1 MFEGLKAAI
10 GNVGGKIG
18 GMFGRG
24 GQPQTDEI
32 QKPVDERALIELVD
46 REFKRR
52 QEERR
57 PHELQWRLNQ
67 AFYEGNQYVDINTGS
82 MNLEEMPLLY
92 EWQEREVFNHIAPN
106 IDTRI
111 SKLKRVQ
118 PLLKV
123 KPGTSEQ
130 QDLHS
135 ARVGTMLLKNNFAEQ
150 GWRDIFSEEL
160 AWTEVCGTVFEKRIW
175 NPDLGPVMGII
186 QDPETGEQTEVKEG
200 DSETIVCPPQEIYPD
215 SSWRNDV
222 NSCRSIIHAR
232 AMHVETVSDTWG
244 VQVTAEKAEA
254 ERYQK
259 TMTGLGGLGYGQG
272 GFRLQNVKL
281 EDHAIVK
288 EYWELPNKQNPQG
301 RLIIVANGKLL
312 HHGPMPL
319 MVGEDG
325 RPGYPFVRLICLQ
338 RPGCFWGKAVLER
351 LVPLQRRYNALRNR
365 KAEYLNR
372 AAIGQWL
379 VEEDSVDI
387 TTFEMEAAS
396 PGAIHTYRKGYSAP
410 VQVHNPPLPNAFETE
425 ENTLLSEFSILSG
438 VSEVSRDS
446 SVPSGVNS
454 GVAIGLLQEQDD
466 TRISNTA
473 ENVERFLIHAGK
485 IQLRLFKQFVQ
496 APRTLNA
503 VGRNSVV
510 EVMDWVGSDLSSDD
524 IILDT
529 ASALAE
535 SPSSKRQMV
544 FDLLKTGLI
553 NDPDTGRITR
563 EMRSKVFEMIEM
575 GEWESADD
583 ADQLHMSRAEREN
596 RGMEQGQLPPVAAY
610 DDHVVHI
617 KLHNNYRLTSD
628 FEELRAQNPVLEQ
641 IFDAHVDMHLMYIQQ
656 TAMAQMQ
663 QQVAAA
669 TQSQPGGED
678 VA

>member
-1 MFEGLKAAI
+1 MFEGLKVAI
-10 GNVGGKIG
+10 NSIG
-18 GMFGRG
+18 GRVFGQKG
-24 GQPQTDEI
+24 EPGQPEI
-32 QKPVDERALIELVD
+32 QKPIDERALIDLVD

-67 AFYEGNQYVDINTGS
+67 AFFEGNQYVDINTGS

-92 EWQEREVFNHIAPN
+92 EWQEREAFNHIAPN
-106 IDTRI
+106 IYVRI

-130 QDLHS
+130 ADLH
-135 ARVGTMLLKNNFAEQ
+135 AAKVGTMLLKNNFAEQ
-150 GWRDIFSEEL
+150 AWRDKFSEEL
-160 AWTEVCGTVFEKRIW
+160 AWMEVCGTVFEKRVW
-175 NPDLGPVMGII
+175 NPNKGPVIGIM
-186 QDPETGEQTEVKEG
+186 QDPETGETVEIREG
-200 DSETIVCPPQEIYPD
+200 DSETIVVPPQEFYPD
-215 SSWRNDV
+215 SSWRSDIDA
-222 NSCRSIIHAR
+222 CRSIIHAK
-232 AMHVETVSDTWG
+232 AMHIDTIFETWG
-244 VQVTAEKAEA
+244 IRVAAEKSES

-288 EYWELPNKQNPQG
+288 EYWELPTRQHPEG

-312 HHGPMPL
+312 HHGPMPF
-319 MVGEDG
+319 MTGEDG
-325 RPGYPFVRLICLQ
+325 TPGYPFVRLVCLQ
-338 RPGCFWGKAVLER
+338 RPGCFWGKAVIDHLI
-351 LVPLQRRYNALRNR
+351 PIQRRYNALRNR

-372 AAIGQWL
+372 TAIGQWL
-379 VEEDSVDI
+379 VEEDSIDI
-387 TTFEMEAAS
+387 VSLENEAAS
-396 PGAIHTYRKGYSAP
+396 PGAIHVYRKGFTAP
-410 VQVHNPPLPNAFETE
+410 MQVQNPPLPNAFETE
-425 ENTLLSEFSILSG
+425 EHTLLTEFSILSG

-473 ENVERFLIHAGK
+473 ENIERFLIKAGK
-485 IQLRLFKQFVQ
+485 VQLRLFKQFVQ

-503 VGRNSVV
+503 VGRNNVV
-510 EVMDWVGSDLSSDD
+510 EVIDWVGSDLSSDD

-529 ASALAE
+529 TSALAE

-544 FDLLKTGLI
+544 FDLLKTGLL
-553 NDPDTGRITR
+553 NDPETGQITR
-563 EMRSKVFEMIEM
+563 EIRSKVFEMIEM

-583 ADQLHMSRAEREN
+583 EDQLHMSRAEREN
-596 RGMEQGQLPPVAAY
+596 MAMEQGQMPPVVSY
-610 DDHVVHI
+610 DDHVIHI
-617 KLHNNYRLTSD
+617 KRHNNYRLTTD
-628 FEELRAQNPVLEQ
+628 FEQLRAQNPALEYG
-641 IFDAHVDMHLMYIQQ
+641 FDMHVNMHLMYIQQ
-656 TAMAQMQ
+656 AAMAQMQ
-663 QQVAAA
+663 QQLA
-669 TQSQPGGED
+669 TAGQQDNNSGGES